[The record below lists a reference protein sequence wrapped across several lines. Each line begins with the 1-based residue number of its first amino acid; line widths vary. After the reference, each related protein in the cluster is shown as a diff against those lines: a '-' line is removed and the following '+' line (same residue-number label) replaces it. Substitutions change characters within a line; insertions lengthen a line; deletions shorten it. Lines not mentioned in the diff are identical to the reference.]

1 MKILALRRNPEESR
15 SDPDVDQVSDLSRDV
30 CGCYLMLML
39 SISLLLPCRCTALM
53 T

>member
-30 CGCYLMLML
+30 CYCYLML